1 MDAVIGLDEV
11 IIMNKIKTDP
21 INRLIL
27 NDEPPLQAQLI
38 FMQKLYW
45 QHAWF
50 ITCVLRHSDRNLFI
64 ASLMMSD
71 L

>member
-11 IIMNKIKTDP
+11 IIMNKIKTNP

-27 NDEPPLQAQLI
+27 NDQPPLQAQLI

-50 ITCVLRHSDRNLFI
+50 ITCVLRRSDRNLFI